1 MQSRIALV
9 TSMLAVCL
17 AFGLCAT
24 TRETTPTSSLGP
36 VEELVEK
43 GCVIEFSSHR
53 TRVDI
58 PDEIPCGEVRSALNR
73 LPRLAEIRLGFG
85 GRDSDAPIIK
95 SYEWNYEAAKQ
106 AIDEYR
112 RAFPNVRLR
121 FAPGAF

>member
-1 MQSRIALV
+1 MQWRIAFMALF
-9 TSMLAVCL
+9 LAVSFV
-17 AFGLCAT
+17 FGLCVAT
-24 TRETTPTSSLGP
+24 SKTSRMSPLTPI
-36 VEELVEK
+36 EILVEK

-58 PDEIPCGEVRSALNR
+58 PDEIPCGEVRGALNQ

-85 GRDSDAPIIK
+85 GRDLDAPIIK
-95 SYEWNYEAAKQ
+95 SYEWDHESAKL

-112 RAFPNVRLR
+112 TAFPNVRFR